1 MKKLE
6 KIVKIVEEN
15 NILKNE
21 IQQRLIKEEEER
33 KLQDIKKSFLLES
46 QYVKTAEQIQ
56 FLITHISEALG
67 KSIQA
72 KLLFRASRDGFSDS
86 KFHELCDNKGPLLA
100 LFVT

>member
-21 IQQRLIKEEEER
+21 IQQRLIKEEEDR

-67 KSIQA
+67 KSI
-72 KLLFRASRDGFSDS
+72 
-86 KFHELCDNKGPLLA
+86 
-100 LFVT
+100 